1 MIRRPPRTT
10 RTDTLC
16 PYTTLF
22 RSGCSD
28 RGASASTLGWAQAA
42 AIPRGYRRR
51 RDSTTSSAWLQ
62 HPQRVHIGFEDRLF
76 LLIFLFLLL
85 ADRHDLLDRLGV
97 VAAGFGFAHHVL
109 DVVADALLFFFEPFG
124 ALDQQPQF
132 VGGDAAAPHSFATLV
147 RHESSAGA
155 RREIG
160 RASCRERVLQY
171 V

>member
-1 MIRRPPRTT
+1 MILLTPIST
-10 RTDTLC
+10 RTDTLF
-16 PYTTLF
+16 PYTTLV
-22 RSGCSD
+22 RS
-28 RGASASTLGWAQAA
+28 
-42 AIPRGYRRR
+42 
-51 RDSTTSSAWLQ
+51 
-62 HPQRVHIGFEDRLF
+62 
-76 LLIFLFLLL
+76 FLLL

-155 RREIG
+155 RRALLQKWKMRRQG
-160 RASCRERVLQY
+160 AGASQRV
-171 V
+171 

>member
-1 MIRRPPRTT
+1 MIRLPPRST
-10 RTDTLC
+10 RTDTLF

-22 RSGCSD
+22 RS
-28 RGASASTLGWAQAA
+28 
-42 AIPRGYRRR
+42 
-51 RDSTTSSAWLQ
+51 
-62 HPQRVHIGFEDRLF
+62 VHIGFEDRLF

-132 VGGDAAAPHSFATLV
+132 VGGDAAAPHSFATLF
-147 RHESSAGA
+147 RPESSAGA
-155 RREIG
+155 TRARLPTGKMRRQG
-160 RASCRERVLQY
+160 RSDERRVGKECVRTCRCRWWPDP
-171 V
+171 